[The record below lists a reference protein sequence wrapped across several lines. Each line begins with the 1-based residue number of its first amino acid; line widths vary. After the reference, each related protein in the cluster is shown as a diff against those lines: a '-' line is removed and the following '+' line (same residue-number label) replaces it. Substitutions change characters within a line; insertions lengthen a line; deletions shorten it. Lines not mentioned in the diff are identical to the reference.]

1 MTEGTGDGDRHIRLF
16 ADGIDRR
23 KTLFFAIGGFF
34 AVAVVCYLS
43 FDLGYT
49 LLIASFGAST
59 AILFGT
65 PGTITSRPRN
75 VFFGH
80 VLSAIIGVA
89 LYTLLGCTWYSVAFG
104 VALAIVV
111 MVVTDTF
118 HPPGGATVVVTMTSA
133 PTWSF
138 VVMPVAVGILVI
150 IAIAEATSW
159 LYRRLSA
166 PKTVTA

>member
-1 MTEGTGDGDRHIRLF
+1 MRLL
-16 ADGIDRR
+16 AENVDRR
-23 KTLFFAIGGFF
+23 KSLFFAAGGFC
-34 AVAVVCYLS
+34 AVAVVSFLS

-65 PGTITSRPRN
+65 PGTVTSRPRN

-89 LYTLLGCTWYSVAFG
+89 LYAVLGCTWYSVAAA
-104 VALAIVV
+104 VALAVV
-111 MVVTDTF
+111 AMVFTDTF
-118 HPPGGATVVVTMTSA
+118 HPPGGATVIVTMTSA

-138 VVMPVAVGILVI
+138 VVMPVAVGILIV
-150 IAIAEATSW
+150 IAIAEVTS
-159 LYRRLSA
+159 LAYRRLSA
-166 PKTVTA
+166 PGTVTA